1 MSKDFITDYAYEKGV
16 KITIPV
22 HNTKEKSHFFSVEA
36 EFKTVDMEL
45 SALNFTAFYFHGD
58 GVKKRLIAIQ
68 KIINWNILLKIT
80 FKYVNERDVVDENGP
95 WDLGNARID
104 NSLEDVKRQVAMDTS
119 LRLSLGL
126 YIRYST
132 F

>member
-1 MSKDFITDYAYEKGV
+1 MK
-16 KITIPV
+16 
-22 HNTKEKSHFFSVEA
+22 A
-36 EFKTVDMEL
+36 EFKTVHMEL
-45 SALNFTAFYFHGD
+45 NAFYFHGD

-95 WDLGNARID
+95 WDLRNARID

-119 LRLSLGL
+119 LRLSSGLLG
-126 YIRYST
+126 RHSS

>member
-1 MSKDFITDYAYEKGV
+1 M
-16 KITIPV
+16 
-22 HNTKEKSHFFSVEA
+22 
-36 EFKTVDMEL
+36 
-45 SALNFTAFYFHGD
+45 
-58 GVKKRLIAIQ
+58 
-68 KIINWNILLKIT
+68 T

-119 LRLSLGL
+119 LRLSSGLLGHH
-126 YIRYST
+126 SS